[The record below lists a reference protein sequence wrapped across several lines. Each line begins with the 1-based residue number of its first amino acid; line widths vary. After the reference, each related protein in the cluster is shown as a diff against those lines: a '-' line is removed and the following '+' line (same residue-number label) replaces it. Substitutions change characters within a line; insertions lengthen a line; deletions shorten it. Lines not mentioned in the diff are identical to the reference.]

1 MITMN
6 DVKNEL
12 ARAGITQKEF
22 SEMLGVSL
30 TAIQKWF
37 NGTSHPTMKRY
48 TQILEVLG
56 LDDNNKITIRQLTK
70 ELLIIMLADQIIL
83 LEILYLAEIIH
94 LEITQM

>member
-1 MITMN
+1 MQLGVYYMITMN

-30 TAIQKWF
+30 TDIQKWF

-48 TQILEVLG
+48 AQILKVLS
-56 LDDNNKITIRQLTK
+56 LDENQSINNKYSPK
-70 ELLIIMLADQIIL
+70 EEQ
-83 LEILYLAEIIH
+83 
-94 LEITQM
+94 